1 MIDLFYE
8 GGPLFMGFLT
18 ILLVVM
24 IAVTVVNGLA
34 VLKGKIDN
42 QEKIIRKIGYIK
54 SVGLLAMIIGLLGQ
68 LLGLFSAFR
77 AIELAQVDVSP
88 LLVASGFK
96 VSMITT
102 IYGIIIYVLSLGL
115 WFALSMTIE
124 KK

>member
-1 MIDLFYE
+1 
-8 GGPLFMGFLT
+8 MGFLT